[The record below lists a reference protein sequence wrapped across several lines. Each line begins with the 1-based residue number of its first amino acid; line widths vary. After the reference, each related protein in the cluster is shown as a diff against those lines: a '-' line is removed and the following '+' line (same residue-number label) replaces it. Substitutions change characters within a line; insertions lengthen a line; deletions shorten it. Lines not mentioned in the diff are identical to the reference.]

1 MNRSHVIRLNPTP
14 EQEIYFRK
22 ACGMARHAYNWA
34 LARWKEYRAEGK
46 WAKMKDL
53 KAEYN
58 RIKGEQFPWC
68 YEVTKCA
75 PEQEFSNLG
84 QAFDNYWRM
93 KKEGTLPKLKHPRKD
108 GEEAGF
114 PHFKSKKRDR
124 LSFYLANDKFSVDG
138 HKIRIPKLGTVNMTE
153 ALRWSG
159 KILRAVISY
168 RAGWWFVSISVEMK
182 HEVPT
187 HRGEAVGVDLGIKTL
202 ATCSDGVVFENQKHY
217 SRGLGRIKGLSK
229 GLSRKVKGSQNWWK
243 TTRKLAKAHYRV
255 ACQRQ
260 DALHKMTTYL
270 ARTYTLIGLE
280 DLNTKGMLA
289 NHRLAQGVSDAS
301 FFEVQRQ
308 LLYKAEYYGG
318 YVQLVSRWYPSS
330 KTCHSCSWIKEDLT
344 LDEREWICEQCGAV
358 NQRDLNASLNIRD
371 EALRLGT
378 DVPVVASSGH
388 KFACGAGSA
397 GFLCGESATFC
408 DEAGTKVS

>member
-14 EQEIYFRK
+14 EQEVYFRK
-22 ACGMARHAYNWA
+22 ACGVARHAYNWA
-34 LARWKEYRAEGK
+34 LARWKDYRAEGK

-84 QAFDNYWRM
+84 RAFDNYWRM
-93 KKEGTLPKLKHPRKD
+93 KEEGTLPKLKHPRKD
-108 GEEAGF
+108 GEEGGF
-114 PHFKSKKRDR
+114 PRFKSKKRER
-124 LSFYLANDKFSVDG
+124 LSFYLANDKLSVDG
-138 HKIRIPKLGTVNMTE
+138 HMIRIPKLGAVNMTE
-153 ALRWSG
+153 ARRFQG
-159 KILRAVISY
+159 KIMSAVISY
-168 RAGWWFVSISVEMK
+168 RAGWWFVSISIEVK

-187 HRGEAVGVDLGIKTL
+187 HNGEAVGIDLGIKTR
-202 ATCSDGVVFENQKHY
+202 AMCSDGVVFENQKHY
-217 SRGLGRIKGLSK
+217 RQSLGRIKGLSK
-229 GLSRKVKGSQNWWK
+229 GLSRKVEGSQNWWK
-243 TTRKLAKAHYRV
+243 NTRKLAKAHYRV

-260 DALHKMTTYL
+260 DMLHKMTTSL
-270 ARTYTLIGLE
+270 AKTYALIGLE

-289 NHRLAQGVSDAS
+289 NHCLAQAVSDAS

-308 LLYKAEYYGG
+308 LLYKTEQYGG

-330 KTCHSCSWIKEDLT
+330 KTCHPCGWIKEDLT
-344 LDEREWICEQCGAV
+344 LDDREWICEQCGAV
-358 NQRDLNASLNIRD
+358 NERDFNASLNIRD
-371 EALRLGT
+371 EALRLVT
-378 DVPVVASSGH
+378 AVPVVASSGQ

-397 GFLCGESATFC
+397 GSLCKESETFC
-408 DEAGTKVS
+408 DEAGTTVS